1 VGVSYATERDLYR
14 YGLPRGTIGTAA
26 RVVAS
31 ALADTDTIE
40 LEAHGLVDDD
50 AVLVRATEGGTIA
63 EPLEAGT
70 TYYVKRVTDSTFQ
83 LAATEGGAAID
94 LTADGESMLVSVAL
108 DVDAV
113 LERYSR
119 FVDDFIPAHAVPLEV
134 PYPIEI
140 VATVCELAARRLQ
153 ILSGTTSES
162 MAQQEIAAKAQ
173 LERWAS
179 GLAHRDVATR
189 TNLAVTLGASSASAA
204 RTVP

>member
-1 VGVSYATERDLYR
+1 
-14 YGLPRGTIGTAA
+14 
-26 RVVAS
+26 
-31 ALADTDTIE
+31 
-40 LEAHGLVDDD
+40 
-50 AVLVRATEGGTIA
+50 
-63 EPLEAGT
+63 
-70 TYYVKRVTDSTFQ
+70 
-83 LAATEGGAAID
+83 
-94 LTADGESMLVSVAL
+94 MLVSVAL
-108 DVDAV
+108 DVAAI